1 MKSCILVMG
10 ICGTGKTTVGQLLS
24 EKLDVLFIEGDD
36 FHPKENVDKM
46 KSGSPLNDKD
56 RQSWLEQLAEEL
68 KKNEQSGCVLACSAL
83 KEKYRETLRST
94 LSKKLFIVHLVGGP
108 KMIEERMMKRK
119 NHFMPSNMIASQ
131 LADLEKP
138 NEALEIDI
146 AIAPSEMIKMVLDAL
161 SI

>member
-1 MKSCILVMG
+1 MCIR
-10 ICGTGKTTVGQLLS
+10 
-24 EKLDVLFIEGDD
+24 
-36 FHPKENVDKM
+36 
-46 KSGSPLNDKD
+46 D
-56 RQSWLEQLAEEL
+56 R
-68 KKNEQSGCVLACSAL
+68 ACSAL

-94 LSKKLFIVHLVGGP
+94 LKGKLFIVHLVGNP

-131 LADLEKP
+131 LADLEIP

-146 AIAPSEMIKMVLDAL
+146 ENTPTEMIKKILDAL